1 MSTLHIV
8 HKRIA
13 KHSTGWTASK
23 KLTKAVS
30 IIGLLMVTSCTDTF
44 MKTKAVNQ
52 RALTADLAATADS
65 AGNYSAT
72 IDPNSNATQRFKA
85 GAGSVYGAAIAL
97 PVGALSIPISI
108 TIGEGESLTSST
120 QQIGLSSDNPA
131 TAASSSVSF
140 VPSSAVEAAN
150 PFTLSIP
157 ISITTSLGLAE
168 AASNENLVVLYK
180 WMAVKAGVTSYEIGL
195 IPRKDITMASGT
207 AQFQTTKF
215 GTFQLVRTAVKVE
228 EKIKKPTD
236 EPPILKADAGN
247 PLVGS
252 WGSCENKSF
261 GQNNGNGGGSGLMDE
276 FGPVE
281 LACSRKSSTVPI
293 RINLQPGFSHNFT
306 AEYQAKSITVTR
318 TTPGSVNSLT
328 STISLSSVQGKET
341 IEFIPP
347 TSGGTTIDYNESIL
361 LTAPDGCYFDDQGII
376 GSRKLRTIAYRNPDF
391 DWTGTIAMAHSNT
404 YTDSSLYNY
413 LVSPGHNLNNND
425 LISFIYSPPG
435 SSTAQN
441 YVYWVC
447 NADSDKFQI
456 STTSTVSTCS
466 PQNIS
471 TSPSSQFPVSF
482 IRPEA
487 RIYHGTLRDA
497 STLAKIESTET
508 GIIQNGMTI
517 IFTSVQDSNA
527 SSNVKPG
534 IPYYVADTYNG
545 GTPYYFKLSPDNTA
559 SRVSSNATND
569 VTVTFYIA
577 TKVTNGG
584 TAMFQTKHIVPE
596 IPYSNGIPLIFT
608 KYFPDGLL
616 NTLPELGKLYP
627 TTANASAVDN
637 PFIGTPGTPGTILD
651 ARAGFAALRR
661 ADCLPKSYPQ
671 MKLVCD
677 GTKHDTSGSNNNQN
691 SDAKRSLGIGPGI
704 TPKSQSEFV
713 KFSPNTFIHG
723 NASFFG
729 ENCTGGLISR
739 TEETGTYSLGAKN
752 SDSTQAITIN
762 MMTLK
767 AAIFPPQAVNNAN
780 SISKTAGCG
789 ASDWVSA
796 QPKDLNTT
804 ECKETPEQSSNNVP
818 KVFRIKDGQ
827 LNFQEADGTYKP
839 SKELK
844 RAK

>member
-1 MSTLHIV
+1 MSTNYSR
-8 HKRIA
+8 HKWIA
-13 KHSTGWTASK
+13 KHSTGWTESK

-65 AGNYSAT
+65 AGNYSAN

-180 WMAVKAGVTSYEIGL
+180 WMAVKAGVTTYEIGL

-252 WGSCENKSF
+252 WGSCENKNF
-261 GQNNGNGGGSGLMDE
+261 GQNNGNGGGNGFGERNSNVKVSCVLPSISAPIAVNLNQANPINIPSDYLSKEINVLRIPSGGGIPSQTTVIPLSTIA
-276 FGPVE
+276 GK
-281 LACSRKSSTVPI
+281 KSI
-293 RINLQPGFSHNFT
+293 EAIFT
-306 AEYQAKSITVTR
+306 A
-318 TTPGSVNSLT
+318 GSP
-328 STISLSSVQGKET
+328 TILK
-341 IEFIPP
+341 
-347 TSGGTTIDYNESIL
+347 NERIRFE
-361 LTAPDGCYFDDQGII
+361 APSGCYFEDFMSPTPQKLAAITYENPDLDFEGTTSPIGII
-376 GSRKLRTIAYRNPDF
+376 GGAAPNVSRVLNPNSSFENGEPIQIVNTDIGGVTAPGNAYVCDKTAVGFRIDMTSPACTNVANFSGGSYLRYRRLENAIFSASF
-391 DWTGTIAMAHSNT
+391 DASGAAANSLLFYATSHGLNT
-404 YTDSSLYNY
+404 DD
-413 LVSPGHNLNNND
+413 VIIFKFIQNNND
-425 LISFIYSPPG
+425 SSNIQINVPYYVEYYSANEFKLSTTNSGTAGDFVTVGSLYPGSFSNNANFIRASKIAAANSVTSYLLSPVANSLPNGRPLVFTQYFFNISFTNLGDIYN
-435 SSTAQN
+435 TATSVAN
-441 YVYWVC
+441 YPNIVNGGAAFPVGYAHIRH
-447 NADSDKFQI
+447 AD
-456 STTSTVSTCS
+456 CMPS
-466 PQNIS
+466 PQNGLR
-471 TSPSSQFPVSF
+471 F
-482 IRPEA
+482 I
-487 RIYHGTLRDA
+487 
-497 STLAKIESTET
+497 
-508 GIIQNGMTI
+508 
-517 IFTSVQDSNA
+517 
-527 SSNVKPG
+527 
-534 IPYYVADTYNG
+534 
-545 GTPYYFKLSPDNTA
+545 
-559 SRVSSNATND
+559 
-569 VTVTFYIA
+569 
-577 TKVTNGG
+577 
-584 TAMFQTKHIVPE
+584 
-596 IPYSNGIPLIFT
+596 
-608 KYFPDGLL
+608 
-616 NTLPELGKLYP
+616 
-627 TTANASAVDN
+627 
-637 PFIGTPGTPGTILD
+637 
-651 ARAGFAALRR
+651 
-661 ADCLPKSYPQ
+661 
-671 MKLVCD
+671 CD
-677 GTKHDTSGSNNNQN
+677 GTQQVTGNNNQN
-691 SDAKRSLGIGPGI
+691 SDGKRSLGIGPGI
-704 TPKSQSEFV
+704 SPKSESEFV

-723 NASFFG
+723 NAAFFG
-729 ENCTGGLISR
+729 ENCTGGLVSR

-780 SISKTAGCG
+780 SMSKTAGCG
-789 ASDWVSA
+789 ANDWVSA

-804 ECKETPEQSSNNVP
+804 ECKDTPWQSSSNAP
-818 KVFRIKDGQ
+818 KAFRIKDGK
-827 LNFQEADGTYKP
+827 LNFPEPDGTYKAD
-839 SKELK
+839 KELK
-844 RAK
+844 RLP